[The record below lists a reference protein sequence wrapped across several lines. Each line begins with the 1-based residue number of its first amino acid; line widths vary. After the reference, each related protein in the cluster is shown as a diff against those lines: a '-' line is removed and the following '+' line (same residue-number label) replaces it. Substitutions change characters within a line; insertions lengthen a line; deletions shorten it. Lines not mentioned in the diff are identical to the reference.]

1 MVGHSGELHPR
12 VISALGLPE
21 RAGAFMVNLDAIP
34 YPESVK
40 AKSITTMVP
49 TIQDIA
55 LIVSSEV
62 VLVDLVNALT
72 QGAGSLLE
80 KIELFDRYTGPGVA
94 AGQISYAFTLTFR
107 AADRTLTAEEVA
119 GYRESAIESSNKACG
134 AVLRG

>member
-1 MVGHSGELHPR
+1 MCRVASQWSHGWAFRELHPR

-21 RAGAFMVNLDAIP
+21 RSGAFMVNLDAIT

-62 VLVDLVNALT
+62 VLVDLINALT
-72 QGAGSLLE
+72 QGLA
-80 KIELFDRYTGPGVA
+80 P
-94 AGQISYAFTLTFR
+94 
-107 AADRTLTAEEVA
+107 
-119 GYRESAIESSNKACG
+119 C
-134 AVLRG
+134 